1 VLQGLQPLLKEDE
14 QEEVRDN
21 ALGAIA
27 RIIRGNPAAVPTAEL
42 VGLLAE
48 HLPLTGMCVCVCV
61 CVCVRARTCVCACEC
76 VCVFMCL
83 CVKESIYTYTTAECV
98 GLLAKHFPFTVL

>member
-1 VLQGLQPLLKEDE
+1 VLQGLQPLLEEDE

-48 HLPLTGMCVCVCV
+48 HLPLTGMCVCVV
-61 CVCVRARTCVCACEC
+61 RARACVRACEWMC

-83 CVKESIYTYTTAECV
+83 CVKESIYTYTTTECV
-98 GLLAKHFPFTVL
+98 GLFVKRVPFTGL